1 MASAVVT
8 YILPFALFLCYQAVK
23 LFRYMR
29 LARATGLPY
38 VITPVLETQVVGFL
52 VTPILRYI
60 YHDYLDQGKG

>member
-8 YILPFALFLCYQAVK
+8 YILPFALFLYYQAVK

-38 VITPVLETQVVGFL
+38 VITPILET
-52 VTPILRYI
+52 
-60 YHDYLDQGKG
+60 